1 MKLDT
6 QLEDKEIIDLVIVG
20 AGIVGLS
27 CAYEYLLK
35 NPNHNLV
42 VIEKE
47 GAIFQHQS
55 GRNSGVI
62 HSGIYYKPGSMKAEN
77 CIKGY
82 KKLIAFMDQFNIP
95 YELTGKLIVTS
106 ESNRIKDLEILK
118 KNGELNGL
126 TGLKILKSNEI
137 LKYEPFCT
145 KAIAALHVPQTGI
158 VDYKK
163 IGERLLYE
171 IQKRRA
177 KIFYKTSATNIESQ
191 KNKVFLKLGNNKI
204 ITAKK
209 VIVASGVQSDLFIS
223 KLLKK
228 KYRVIPFKGEY
239 FRIKKNK
246 YVKGLI
252 YPLPDLN
259 FPFLGVHLT
268 KTMKSDIEAGPNAV
282 LSLSRFSYSK
292 LAFNFKDFIKIIFWK
307 GFWIFAFKY
316 WKIGFYELYRS
327 CSKRE
332 FLNSINSLVPSI
344 QKNDI
349 EKAHAGI
356 RAQILTKEG
365 KLYDDFLI
373 EKIKNITCIV
383 NAPSPA
389 ATSSL
394 SIAESIIRKL

>member
-137 LKYEPFCT
+137 LSMSHF
-145 KAIAALHVPQTGI
+145 VP
-158 VDYKK
+158 K
-163 IGERLLYE
+163 LLQLYT
-171 IQKRRA
+171 
-177 KIFYKTSATNIESQ
+177 Y
-191 KNKVFLKLGNNKI
+191 LKL
-204 ITAKK
+204 
-209 VIVASGVQSDLFIS
+209 V
-223 KLLKK
+223 LL
-228 KYRVIPFKGEY
+228 I
-239 FRIKKNK
+239 IKK
-246 YVKGLI
+246 
-252 YPLPDLN
+252 
-259 FPFLGVHLT
+259 
-268 KTMKSDIEAGPNAV
+268 
-282 LSLSRFSYSK
+282 
-292 LAFNFKDFIKIIFWK
+292 
-307 GFWIFAFKY
+307 
-316 WKIGFYELYRS
+316 
-327 CSKRE
+327 
-332 FLNSINSLVPSI
+332 
-344 QKNDI
+344 
-349 EKAHAGI
+349 
-356 RAQILTKEG
+356 
-365 KLYDDFLI
+365 
-373 EKIKNITCIV
+373 
-383 NAPSPA
+383 
-389 ATSSL
+389 
-394 SIAESIIRKL
+394 

>member
-1 MKLDT
+1 
-6 QLEDKEIIDLVIVG
+6 
-20 AGIVGLS
+20 
-27 CAYEYLLK
+27 
-35 NPNHNLV
+35 
-42 VIEKE
+42 
-47 GAIFQHQS
+47 
-55 GRNSGVI
+55 
-62 HSGIYYKPGSMKAEN
+62 
-77 CIKGY
+77 
-82 KKLIAFMDQFNIP
+82 
-95 YELTGKLIVTS
+95 
-106 ESNRIKDLEILK
+106 
-118 KNGELNGL
+118 
-126 TGLKILKSNEI
+126 
-137 LKYEPFCT
+137 
-145 KAIAALHVPQTGI
+145 
-158 VDYKK
+158 
-163 IGERLLYE
+163 
-171 IQKRRA
+171 
-177 KIFYKTSATNIESQ
+177 
-191 KNKVFLKLGNNKI
+191 
-204 ITAKK
+204 
-209 VIVASGVQSDLFIS
+209 
-223 KLLKK
+223 
-228 KYRVIPFKGEY
+228 
-239 FRIKKNK
+239 
-246 YVKGLI
+246 
-252 YPLPDLN
+252 
-259 FPFLGVHLT
+259 
-268 KTMKSDIEAGPNAV
+268 MKSDIEAGPNAV